1 MMRLMNEMNKYAH
14 SCRDELLI
22 YLFILTVNIDTAG
35 LFVIV
40 RSRLKG
46 DNIDCFEANFIEK
59 DCSPLSGAVRRQ
71 GL

>member
-1 MMRLMNEMNKYAH
+1 MRMMNGRREQV
-14 SCRDELLI
+14 LI
-22 YLFILTVNIDTAG
+22 YLINLTVNVDTAG